1 MIKGYKADMFL
12 FDECVDGVALTPYEE
27 RKKLSRERKEAVKG
41 RDLDRRQ
48 KRKDKRSQCY

>member
-1 MIKGYKADMFL
+1 MIKGYKADMFMI
-12 FDECVDGVALTPYEE
+12 DETVDGVALTPYEE
-27 RKKLSRERKEAVKG
+27 RKQRKRERKESVKG